1 MPNKLKIKINASIV
15 LLICSYSYAQVEQY
29 AFKRE
34 LQGITNTWH
43 KIALPEEIFGK
54 VTTGFND
61 IRILGLT
68 DSNDTIEASYM
79 LQLKKEKV
87 VRTEV
92 DFKLLNTTHNEQ
104 GYYFTMEVPTEEPVN
119 ELKLNFKQDNF
130 DWLLSLE
137 GSQNQQEWF
146 SVVDDYRILSIK
158 NPETNYQFTKVTFP
172 NTKYRFFRFQIR
184 SKEKP
189 DLLYAKIALNK
200 VANGSFNQYTIT
212 KMESFENKAQ
222 KLTVVEVSLKSPVP
236 VSSINI
242 DIKNTFDYYRPVNIS
257 YLADSIKT
265 EQGWKYRYQYL
276 TSGTLSSIDK
286 NEFVF
291 ESTILH
297 KLKIVI
303 QNQDNTPLTIA
314 AITPKGYVHELIAR
328 FTEPATYF
336 LSYGNKQAARPDYDI
351 DRFTSKIPDK
361 LVALSLG
368 KEQLVVKNEVF
379 TNRPLFKNKNWLW
392 AIMSLLIVVIGWF
405 SIKMIRTK

>member
-1 MPNKLKIKINASIV
+1 MKIKISASIV
-15 LLICSYSYAQVEQY
+15 LLICSYSYAQLEQH

-43 KIALPEEIFGK
+43 KIVLPEEIFGK
-54 VTTGFND
+54 VSTGFND

-119 ELKLNFKQDNF
+119 ELKLNFRQDNF

-146 SVVDDYRILSIK
+146 SIVNDYRILSIK

-172 NTKYRFFRFQIR
+172 NTKYRFFRIHVKSQ
-184 SKEKP
+184 EKP
-189 DLLYAKIALNK
+189 DLSYAKISLNK
-200 VANGSFNQYTIT
+200 VTKGSFNQYTIN
-212 KMESFENKAQ
+212 KIESFEDKGK
-222 KLTVVEVSLKSPVP
+222 KLTIVEVSLNAPVP
-236 VSSINI
+236 VSSIKI
-242 DIKNTFDYYRPVNIS
+242 DIKNTFDYYRPVTIS
-257 YLADSIKT
+257 YLADSVKT
-265 EQGWKYRYQYL
+265 EQGWKYRYQHL
-276 TSGTLSSIDK
+276 TSGTLNSIDK
-286 NEFVF
+286 KEFVF
-291 ESTILH
+291 ESTILQ
-297 KLKIVI
+297 KLKISI
-303 QNQDNTPLTIA
+303 QNQDNTPLSINTI
-314 AITPKGYVHELIAR
+314 TVKGYVHELIAR

-336 LSYGNKQAARPDYDI
+336 LAYGNKQAAKPNYDMR
-351 DRFTSKIPDK
+351 RFTSKIPNK
-361 LVALSLG
+361 LLALSLG
-368 KEQLVVKNEVF
+368 KEQLVVQNKVF
-379 TNRPLFKNKNWLW
+379 TNEPLFKNKNWLW
-392 AIMSLLIVVIGWF
+392 AVMTLLIVVIGWF

>member
-1 MPNKLKIKINASIV
+1 MKIKISASI
-15 LLICSYSYAQVEQY
+15 LFLICSYSYAQPEQHI
-29 AFKRE
+29 FKRE

-43 KIALPEEIFGK
+43 KIVLPEEIFGK
-54 VTTGFND
+54 VSSGFND

-92 DFKLLNTTHNEQ
+92 DFKLLNTTNNEQ

-119 ELKLNFKQDNF
+119 ELNLNFKQDNF

-146 SVVDDYRILSIK
+146 SIVDDYRILSIK
-158 NPETNYQFTKVTFP
+158 NSETNYQFTKVTFP
-172 NTKYRFFRFQIR
+172 NTKYRFFRFQIK

-189 DLLYAKIALNK
+189 DLSYAKIALNK
-200 VANGSFNQYTIT
+200 VTNGSFNQHTIN

-222 KLTVVEVSLKSPVP
+222 KLTTVEVSLKSPVS

-242 DIKNTFDYYRPVNIS
+242 DIKNTFDYYRPVTIS

-265 EQGWKYRYQYL
+265 EQGWKYRYQHL
-276 TSGTLSSIDK
+276 KSGTLSSIDK

-303 QNQDNTPLTIA
+303 QNQDNTPLTVA
-314 AITPKGYVHELIAR
+314 GITPKGYVHELIAR

-336 LSYGNKQAARPDYDI
+336 LSYGNKQAARPNYDI
-351 DRFTSKIPDK
+351 NRFTSKIPDK

-368 KEQLVVKNEVF
+368 NEQLVVKDKVF
-379 TNRPLFKNKNWLW
+379 TNQPLFKNKYWLW
-392 AIMSLLIVVIGWF
+392 AIMSLLILVIGWF